1 MAKKQLQKGGQVQD
15 DSITI
20 RLRLTGLRVLAVK
33 EAGKWI
39 EVVAQ
44 YRDNEAVCP
53 RCERST
59 WQVHQ
64 WHLQRKRD
72 ARLGGKEVWVALL
85 TRRFRCRHCR
95 KVFTEP
101 DPACGPRRRTTG
113 RLRQTVATRAREAT
127 VRTVA
132 REGGAGEGLGEG
144 GRWRW
149 CGGGGGGTCGG
160 CWSAMRRG
168 RACGLWP
175 STCPRPTGRRWSWC
189 CLMRR
194 LWPTSSTCWPWP
206 AARCKRYMG
215 RPDAGGS

>member
-1 MAKKQLQKGGQVQD
+1 MAKKRLQKGGQVQD

-59 WQVHQ
+59 WQGHQ
-64 WHLQRKRD
+64 WHIQRKRD
-72 ARLGGKEVWVALL
+72 AKLWGKEVGVALL
-85 TRRFRCRHCR
+85 KRRFRCRHCR

-113 RLRQTVATRAREAT
+113 RLRQTGARRAREAT
-127 VRTVA
+127 GRS
-132 REGGAGEGLGEG
+132 GGTE
-144 GRWRW
+144 
-149 CGGGGGGTCGG
+149 GGGGGGRGAGKGLPPFSLFQPSRTSFWGWTASACGG
-160 CWSAMRRG
+160 RVVCGRG
-168 RACGLWP
+168 CGTWRA
-175 STCPRPTGRRWSWC
+175 GRGGGEFRGG
-189 CLMRR
+189 
-194 LWPTSSTCWPWP
+194 
-206 AARCKRYMG
+206 G
-215 RPDAGGS
+215 RGGVVG